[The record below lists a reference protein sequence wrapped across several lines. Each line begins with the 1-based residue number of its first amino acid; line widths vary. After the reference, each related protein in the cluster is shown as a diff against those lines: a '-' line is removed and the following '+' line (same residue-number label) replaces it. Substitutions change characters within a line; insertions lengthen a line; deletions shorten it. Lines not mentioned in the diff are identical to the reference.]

1 MRNFPSTDARSRGF
15 TLLEVLIAV
24 VVMAIG
30 LLALA
35 ALQGSLTRS
44 SAEAK
49 VRARVA
55 AMLTTRMDDLR
66 SGGYGNLPRRRD
78 HIHQHDRRLRS
89 CTRIPP
95 TGWTARASRRDWAAC
110 RPRRRSPHGPVQ
122 RRSQRALPAPTCP
135 SSSVWTLVA
144 SWSDATGGNHQLS
157 FASDVSSLALTNNVI
172 LPPDDLTVGGGGPI
186 VRTINPATAGVIP
199 IALSTTSVSAS
210 SNPTP
215 ELMGQHNNQQIVGTK
230 YTVLN
235 YTPPVGSAV
244 VIQKRFENEVIKCSC
259 KYGAGGTNLPVIY
272 RTAQWPAIWTGER
285 YDVFE
290 PSAAADAPGQTFSS
304 GPKPGVEESPLCQEC
319 CRDHH
324 DNNMTGVAKFDPER
338 SDGSTSKY
346 DLNGSGNLVVANN
359 TNNGTYVDACRVI
372 RVDGF
377 WRTAADMYAR
387 QLGLLETET
396 VSGAAA
402 KTGVPTSSAT
412 AGYTGF
418 VKTYL
423 SQYDGVTTPTNAQ
436 SMFDGTSGMN
446 VPALVDI
453 AAVSNTD
460 FRYLHARAL
469 YVDYLEEKARTRLSD
484 VLADTGPQGQC
495 PTGTNVEDCVLPHMP
510 FTSANL
516 TEIAKWVASNTS
528 VLTVN
533 SGNLLPNPSDP
544 SQAPDPTKPSGSRTI
559 GKAVGTSDNTATIR
573 KSNSGVAVNG
583 VLTGLNGVDPT
594 DESAVASDAQPFRV
608 NGSTNSGATFDVMV
622 SGGGANPFVSF
633 TVASDVD
640 KQCLKPAGSNF
651 HCVTSSG
658 VTLPQTGAVK
668 LGNYWTETT
677 TTQSHDRD
685 VREPIGNRFVGGGA
699 DVPELSGHLGIRWR
713 CRRRHPV
720 AADER
725 RIRDRNDLDHVLQHR
740 RPAAWSSSASRNRA
754 AAPPMPPLPA
764 ARPMAATTRSTTS
777 SGTSPGF
784 PEPLRLTAQP
794 PTPKICG
801 PARIAQPVRALDC

>member
-1 MRNFPSTDARSRGF
+1 MRNFPSTDAHSRGF

-35 ALQGSLTRS
+35 ALQGSLTRG

-55 AMLTTRMDDLR
+55 AMLTTHMDDLR
-66 SGGYGNLPRRRD
+66 SGGYGNLVDGATTFTSTTGDCDSTDPND
-78 HIHQHDRRLRS
+78 WMD
-89 CTRIPP
+89 CTRVQAGLGSLQATQTI
-95 TGWTARASRRDWAAC
+95 TTWSGATTFAAGAA
-110 RPRRRSPHGPVQ
+110 GPDVPQ
-122 RRSQRALPAPTCP
+122 FKRLTVVAL
-135 SSSVWTLVA
+135 
-144 SWSDATGGNHQLS
+144 WSDATGGNHQLS

-172 LPPDDLTVGGGGPI
+172 LPPDDLTAGGGGPI
-186 VRTINPATAGVIP
+186 VRTVNPATAGIIP

-215 ELMGQHNNQQIVGTK
+215 ELMGQHNNQQIVGTRF
-230 YTVLN
+230 TVLN

-290 PSAAADAPGQTFSS
+290 PSAATDAPGQTFSS

-324 DNNMTGVAKFDPER
+324 DNNTTGVAKFDPER

-346 DLNGSGNLVVANN
+346 DLNGSGILVAVNN

-469 YVDYLEEKARTRLSD
+469 YVDYLEEEARTRLSD

-495 PTGTNVEDCVLPHMP
+495 PTGSNVEDCVLPHMP

-573 KSNSGVAVNG
+573 RSNSGVAVND

-594 DESAVASDAQPFRV
+594 DESAVSSDAQPFRV
-608 NGSTNSGATFDVMV
+608 NGSTNAGATFDVMV

-658 VTLPQTGAVK
+658 VTLPQTGTVK

-677 TTQSHDRD
+677 TTQSMTATC
-685 VREPIGNRFVGGGA
+685 GNQSATDSSVAVPTFRNYQILSASVGGVAGA
-699 DVPELSGHLGIRWR
+699 IQSP
-713 CRRRHPV
+713 PT
-720 AADER
+720 
-725 RIRDRNDLDHVLQHR
+725 NDGLV
-740 RPAAWSSSASRNRA
+740 
-754 AAPPMPPLPA
+754 
-764 ARPMAATTRSTTS
+764 TETTS
-777 SGTSPGF
+777 ITFSSIASGGLVLISLTEQSGSPTYATIASCTTNGGHN
-784 PEPLRLTAQP
+784 
-794 PTPKICG
+794 KINNIVWNK
-801 PARIAQPVRALDC
+801 PWIP